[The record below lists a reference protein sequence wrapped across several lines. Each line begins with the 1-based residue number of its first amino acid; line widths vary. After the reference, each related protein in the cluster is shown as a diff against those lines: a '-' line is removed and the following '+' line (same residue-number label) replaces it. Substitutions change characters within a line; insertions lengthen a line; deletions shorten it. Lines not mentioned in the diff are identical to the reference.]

1 MHILRLYNNCCV
13 ILTTYMLDSALEP
26 SFVEK
31 SFITDMDTEIVSRN
45 ISHNKSDAKSNK
57 E

>member
-31 SFITDMDTEIVSRN
+31 SFITDMDTEIDSRN
-45 ISHNKSDAKSNK
+45 ISHNKSDAKSN
-57 E
+57 